1 MKGFALLRNNR
12 RSMFASSTQRQMEK
26 RLHPERSNVVG
37 VVHTLGGFAEAANT
51 ALDAVEVRVDAF
63 PQCPSLHEVAALQ
76 VPAILTVRRLDEG
89 GVKPMSED
97 EQLALYRGLIPAV
110 AAIDIEIRA
119 TARLLPILEIVR
131 REKKALIISFHD
143 FESTPS
149 LARLRA
155 LSARARAEGADIVKI
170 AAKTETP
177 AEVARL
183 LVLLQEAR
191 GPLSVMGM
199 GSLGRA
205 SRLLFAKSGS
215 ALNYGW
221 LDRPQV
227 PGQWS
232 AKEFLELLA
241 RA

>member
-1 MKGFALLRNNR
+1 
-12 RSMFASSTQRQMEK
+12 MEK
-26 RLHPERSNVVG
+26 RLDPKRSNVVG
-37 VVHTLGGFAEAANT
+37 VIHTAGGFLEAASST
-51 ALDAVEVRVDAF
+51 LDAVEVRVDAL
-63 PQCPSLHEVAALQ
+63 PECPSFQDVVALP

-89 GVKPMSED
+89 GAKPITKE
-97 EQLALYRGLIPAV
+97 EQLALYLGLLAGAAAV
-110 AAIDIEIRA
+110 DIEIHATRRLRA
-119 TARLLPILEIVR
+119 VLESSR
-131 REKKALIISFHD
+131 RDNKALIVSFHD

-149 LARLRA
+149 LARLRRIIT
-155 LSARARAEGADIVKI
+155 RARGAGADIVKI

-183 LVLLQEAR
+183 LALLQEAP

-199 GSLGRA
+199 GALGRA
-205 SRLLFAKSGS
+205 SRLLFAKAGS

-221 LDRPQV
+221 LHRPQV

-232 AKEFLELLA
+232 ANEFVEFLA

>member
-1 MKGFALLRNNR
+1 
-12 RSMFASSTQRQMEK
+12 MEK
-26 RLHPERSNVVG
+26 RLHPECSNVVG
-37 VVHTLGGFAEAANT
+37 VVHTLGGFAEAVKT
-51 ALDAVEVRVDAF
+51 ALDAVEVRLDAL
-63 PQCPSLHEVAALQ
+63 PHCPSLREVAALP
-76 VPAILTVRRLDEG
+76 VPTIFTLRRLDEG
-89 GVKPMSED
+89 GVKPVTEE
-97 EQLALYRGLIPAV
+97 EQLALYRSLVPA
-110 AAIDIEIRA
+110 AAAVDIEVRA
-119 TARLLPILEIVR
+119 TKRLLPVLETVR
-131 REKKALIISFHD
+131 IQKKALIISFHD

-183 LVLLQEAR
+183 LVLLQEAP
-191 GPLSVMGM
+191 GPLAVMGM
-199 GSLGRA
+199 GALGRA
-205 SRLLFAKSGS
+205 SRLLFAKAGS

-232 AKEFLELLA
+232 AKEFLEMLA

>member
-1 MKGFALLRNNR
+1 
-12 RSMFASSTQRQMEK
+12 MEK

-37 VVHTLGGFAEAANT
+37 VVHTLGGFAEAAKT
-51 ALDAVEVRVDAF
+51 ALDAVEVRVDAL
-63 PQCPSLHEVAALQ
+63 PHLSIASRGRRASGASNSHCASPGRRRREADHE
-76 VPAILTVRRLDEG
+76 E
-89 GVKPMSED
+89 
-97 EQLALYRGLIPAV
+97 EQLALYRGLVPAV
-110 AAIDIEIRA
+110 AAVDIEVRA
-119 TARLLPILEIVR
+119 TKRLLPVLETVR
-131 REKKALIISFHD
+131 SEKKALIISFHD

-155 LSARARAEGADIVKI
+155 LSARARSEGADIVKI

-183 LVLLQEAR
+183 LVLLQEAP
-191 GPLSVMGM
+191 GPLAVMGM
-199 GSLGRA
+199 GALGRA
-205 SRLLFAKSGS
+205 SRLLFAKAGS

-221 LDRPQV
+221 LDRSQV

-232 AKEFLELLA
+232 AKEFRELLA

>member
-1 MKGFALLRNNR
+1 
-12 RSMFASSTQRQMEK
+12 MEK
-26 RLHPERSNVVG
+26 RLHPECSNVVG
-37 VVHTLGGFAEAANT
+37 VVHTLGGFAEAAKT
-51 ALDAVEVRVDAF
+51 ALDAVEVRVDAL
-63 PQCPSLHEVAALQ
+63 PHCPSLREVAALP

-89 GVKPMSED
+89 GAKPVTDE
-97 EQLALYRGLIPAV
+97 EQLALYRGLVPAV
-110 AAIDIEIRA
+110 AAVDIEVRA
-119 TARLLPILEIVR
+119 TKRLLPVLETVR
-131 REKKALIISFHD
+131 NGKKALIISFHY

-155 LSARARAEGADIVKI
+155 VSARARGEGVDIVKI

-183 LVLLQEAR
+183 LVLLQEAP
-191 GPLSVMGM
+191 GPLAVMGM
-199 GSLGRA
+199 GALGRA
-205 SRLLFAKSGS
+205 SRLLFAEAGS

-232 AKEFLELLA
+232 AKEFQELLA